1 MVFEC
6 FIFIFFVILGSC
18 IFIFS
23 LLISDQESFVDFDD
37 SEMVVPLSQGLVKAS
52 QGTVFSDS
60 SSRSVLRKPFTGKIV
75 FGSYF
80 FIFCKYFLM
89 VLLFSVTHLLLVVF
103 MFYHTYAIC
112 FLL

>member
-6 FIFIFFVILGSC
+6 FIFIFFVILGLC

-37 SEMVVPLSQGLVKAS
+37 SEMVVPRSQGLVKAS

-80 FIFCKYFLM
+80 FIF
-89 VLLFSVTHLLLVVF
+89 
-103 MFYHTYAIC
+103 
-112 FLL
+112 

>member
-1 MVFEC
+1 MILINLLPHREAARKRRKE
-6 FIFIFFVILGSC
+6 IFFVLLGLC

-37 SEMVVPLSQGLVKAS
+37 SEMVVPRSQGLVKAS

-60 SSRSVLRKPFTGKIV
+60 LSRSVLRKPFTGKIV

-80 FIFCKYFLM
+80 FIF
-89 VLLFSVTHLLLVVF
+89 
-103 MFYHTYAIC
+103 
-112 FLL
+112 